1 MKVNYKPT
9 GTSRQNSP
17 KQWEVWLAD
26 APFGG
31 TKKRCA
37 VVVDKRTPAGYTVY
51 EVIPLSLKGAK
62 DVLITDLDR
71 AGQDRPSAVRC
82 TVPATVQNTAFVM
95 KLANLCNEDISK
107 IITSRQ

>member
-51 EVIPLSLKGAK
+51 EVISLSLKVEEAFSVTIPEEQYARCATVAG
-62 DVLITDLDR
+62 LTDLI
-71 AGQDRPSAVRC
+71 C
-82 TVPATVQNTAFVM
+82 EM
-95 KLANLCNEDISK
+95 KGL
-107 IITSRQ
+107 

>member
-37 VVVDKRTPAGYTVY
+37 VLVDKRSPQGYPVY
-51 EVIPLSLKGAK
+51 EIIPLSQKGSR
-62 DVLITDLDR
+62 DVHITDLDR
-71 AGQDRPSAVRC
+71 AGQDRPSAVRIGS
-82 TVPATVQNTAFVM
+82 TVTLQNSDFVM
-95 KLANLCNEDISK
+95 RLGSLGNEDISK
-107 IITSRQ
+107 IIRSRQ

>member
-26 APFGG
+26 AAFGG
-31 TKKRCA
+31 AKKRCA
-37 VVVDKRTPAGYTVY
+37 VLVDKRTPQGYSVY
-51 EVIPLSLKGAK
+51 EIIPLSLKGAK

-71 AGQDRPSAVRC
+71 AGQDRPSAVRI
-82 TVPATVQNTAFVM
+82 TSSAVLQNNAFVM
-95 KLANLCNEDISK
+95 RLGSLCNEDISK
-107 IITSRQ
+107 IITSRN

>member
-26 APFGG
+26 ASFRGE
-31 TKKRCA
+31 KKRCA
-37 VVVDKRTPAGYTVY
+37 VLVGKRTPQGYTVY
-51 EVIPLSLKGAK
+51 EVIPLSLKGGK
-62 DVLITDLDR
+62 DVVITDLDR
-71 AGQDRPSAVRC
+71 AGQDRPSAVRLG
-82 TVPATVQNTAFVM
+82 TTELLQNSAFVM
-95 KLANLCNEDISK
+95 RLGNLCNEDISK

>member
-26 APFGG
+26 APFGAA
-31 TKKRCA
+31 KKRCA

-51 EVIPLSLKGAK
+51 EVIPLSLKGGK
-62 DVLITDLDR
+62 DVLISDLDR
-71 AGQDRPSAVRC
+71 AGQDRPSAVRMS
-82 TVPATVQNTAFVM
+82 ATATIQNSAFVM
-95 KLANLCNEDISK
+95 RLGALGNEDISK
-107 IITSRQ
+107 IITARQ